1 MSEAW
6 KQWEGRV
13 VDGKFP
19 LRQFLGG
26 SEHSAVFLTERG
38 DPAQRVAIK
47 FIQVEPSAAELQLSR
62 WQRTAKLSH
71 PHLLRLYESGR
82 CRIGD
87 FNLLYLVVEYAN
99 ENLAEFLPQ
108 RPLTPAETRDVL
120 GPALQA
126 LGFLHREGLVHGH
139 IQPSNILAIDDQL
152 KLSSDTI
159 SPATLAKDEAKNAQP
174 PAAGEGEFRELSR
187 VGESATLRRPS
198 PYCAPEALKGA
209 TSREAD
215 IWSLGMSLVEMLT
228 QRAPA
233 FDYTSR
239 QDPVLPETLPALY
252 LDIARHCL
260 KRDPKQRWTVAQIAE
275 RLNVS
280 TAAPNRM
287 VEIVP
292 ATTHPT
298 TPPVAPVAPTTAPA
312 IAGIGPITTTVP
324 AAAPAASADLPGL
337 APAIAAAASSP
348 QAALPAAPVASAVS
362 SAPAAATAA
371 KPATVVTAST
381 RVPPPVPSKSEPYH
395 IPAARPPLQSHTV
408 VARGDA
414 RHHDTGLPGLPKLK
428 RPPLMPMPKA
438 NYFVLGVGIGVVLV
452 TLLGLRLFTHRT
464 PIQPQTVATAAAE
477 PPVQKAAPPA
487 ARGKSQQKP
496 AQKSAT
502 SAPAQTVAKNTPQAS
517 LPQGGIKSASE
528 KQPAAAVTPKPSAPS
543 SRTDSTSAATMPP
556 AVAAAATGHVVHGE
570 VLNQVLPDVSDKA
583 RSTIWGTV
591 RVAVIVHVDPVGNVA
606 GAELNSPG
614 PSKFFADKALQAAKN
629 WDFAPAKLD
638 GHNVASDWVIK
649 FHFTHSD
656 IKAYPTEE
664 TP

>member
-6 KQWEGRV
+6 KQWEGRI

-71 PHLLRLYESGR
+71 PNLLRLYECGR

-87 FNLLYLVVEYAN
+87 FNLLYLVMEHAS

-120 GPALQA
+120 EPALKA
-126 LGFLHREGLVHGH
+126 LSFLHREGLVHGH
-139 IQPSNILAIDDQL
+139 IQPSNVLAIDDQL

-159 SPATLAKDEAKNAQP
+159 SPVTLAKPDDAKAAQQP
-174 PAAGEGEFRELSR
+174 PAGEGEFREISR
-187 VGESATLRRPS
+187 PGESATLRRPTA
-198 PYCAPEALKGA
+198 YCAPEALKGA

-215 IWSLGMSLVEMLT
+215 IWSLGMTLIEMLT

-260 KRDPKQRWTVAQIAE
+260 KRDPKQRWTVAQISAC
-275 RLNVS
+275 LNPNAPAVMRTVEMVPS
-280 TAAPNRM
+280 AA
-287 VEIVP
+287 P
-292 ATTHPT
+292 ATTPSVAPT
-298 TPPVAPVAPTTAPA
+298 APTNAPPVAGVGPVVS
-312 IAGIGPITTTVP
+312 TVP
-324 AAAPAASADLPGL
+324 AAAPAAL
-337 APAIAAAASSP
+337 ANASSVP
-348 QAALPAAPVASAVS
+348 LPSAPSVSSALPAPLVPPPATTASGA
-362 SAPAAATAA
+362 AA
-371 KPATVVTAST
+371 KPATVVTATT
-381 RVPPPVPSKSEPYH
+381 RVPPPIPSKSEPYH
-395 IPAARPPLQSHTV
+395 IPAARPPLQSHGPI
-408 VARGDA
+408 ARGDA
-414 RHHDTGLPGLPKLK
+414 RHYDTGLPGLPKLK

-438 NYFVLGVGIGVVLV
+438 NYFVLGVGIGVVII
-452 TLLGLRLFTHRT
+452 TFLGLRLFSHRT
-464 PIQPQTVATAAAE
+464 PTKPQTVATVAAE
-477 PPVQKAAPPA
+477 APVQKAAPPA
-487 ARGKSQQKP
+487 AHGKSQPKP
-496 AQKSAT
+496 AQK
-502 SAPAQTVAKNTPQAS
+502 AS
-517 LPQGGIKSASE
+517 TDSPTL
-528 KQPAAAVTPKPSAPS
+528 AAVKNAPPTAAPTPKASAPS
-543 SRTDSTSAATMPP
+543 SSTDSTSAATVPP
-556 AVAAAATGHVVHGE
+556 SVAAGSGQVVRGE
-570 VLNQVLPDVSDKA
+570 VLNQVLPDVSEKA

-591 RVAVIVHVDPVGNVA
+591 RVAVKVHVDPIGNVA
-606 GAELNSPG
+606 GAQLDSPG

-649 FHFTHSD
+649 FHFTHSE